1 MLSSRKIK
9 NVESALES
17 LRQEENVTVE
27 GMVCHVGKDEDR
39 KNLIK
44 EVSLYITFFVSVV
57 AHNICL

>member
-27 GMVCHVGKDEDR
+27 GMVCHVGKDEDW
-39 KNLIK
+39 KKLIK
-44 EVSLYITFFVSVV
+44 EVLKFVHHFFLSV
-57 AHNICL
+57 